1 MIYLDEKPR
10 FTFANFLHLFI
21 QGPPLTHSALYHI
34 ITQISVTIIHSI
46 DLPQVQTSMS
56 RHTDSAVY
64 VGWDPTPTPGITDD
78 KVN

>member
-1 MIYLDEKPR
+1 MIYD
-10 FTFANFLHLFI
+10 
-21 QGPPLTHSALYHI
+21 LTAIRHFYNIYSYVCISNTLYHI

-46 DLPQVQTSMS
+46 DLPHVQTSMS

-64 VGWDPTPTPGITDD
+64 VGWDPTPSPGITDD